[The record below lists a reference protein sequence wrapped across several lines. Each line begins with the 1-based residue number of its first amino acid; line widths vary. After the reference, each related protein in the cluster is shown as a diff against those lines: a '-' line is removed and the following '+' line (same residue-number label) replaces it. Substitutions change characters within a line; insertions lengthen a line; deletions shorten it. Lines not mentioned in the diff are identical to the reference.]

1 MIKAIML
8 LTKFIIAVSIALLMN
23 SCNIKADFGN
33 GVDGNGKIT
42 TEVRNISNDFSSID
56 VNSGIEVI
64 VSQSDDQFVSVETDS
79 NLQKLI
85 TTKVENGVL
94 IIEPTEPVNET
105 QTIKVTVR
113 MRKIEILEASSGS
126 KIRSSGSFKGENIS
140 IDTSSAAEVDVNL
153 KYDNITLDASSG
165 SSINAKGI
173 ALILESSASSG
184 AQIEA
189 NNLMVNNITA
199 DASSGAIIKVHPIVT
214 LDGSASSGANV
225 IYDNEP
231 KSVKID
237 ESSGGNVGHE

>member
-153 KYDNITLDASSG
+153 KYDNITYHQRYPRHLANSLEVLLFLETRRWGRGSIFFHKNEILYTPICPVTPLCASSVVF
-165 SSINAKGI
+165 SISTFRPR
-173 ALILESSASSG
+173 LHYVC
-184 AQIEA
+184 Q
-189 NNLMVNNITA
+189 
-199 DASSGAIIKVHPIVT
+199 P
-214 LDGSASSGANV
+214 
-225 IYDNEP
+225 
-231 KSVKID
+231 
-237 ESSGGNVGHE
+237 